1 MDDWGFPLI
10 FLVALL
16 LGVVLSLWQHRAYSN
31 RVRTVAMR
39 NDRSGLSLVSGRGK
53 GFLRGSVVILV
64 IDTLTDQIV
73 DAEVMTGSTIFARFK
88 AAPELLGSLKS
99 VKERTENKFV
109 LKALDDAMVQV
120 KALKAGRSRTA
131 KK

>member
-39 NDRSGLSLVSGRGK
+39 NDRTGLSLVSG
-53 GFLRGSVVILV
+53 
-64 IDTLTDQIV
+64 
-73 DAEVMTGSTIFARFK
+73 
-88 AAPELLGSLKS
+88 
-99 VKERTENKFV
+99 
-109 LKALDDAMVQV
+109 
-120 KALKAGRSRTA
+120 
-131 KK
+131 